1 MECPMCGGTGR
12 VLVRY
17 PGGEE
22 WMACLECLEREAEE
36 EWEEEDEVERLF
48 ESGELF

>member
-1 MECPMCGGTGR
+1 MMVCPMCGGTGR

-22 WMACLECLEREAEE
+22 WMACLGVPGAGGGGGLGGR
-36 EWEEEDEVERLF
+36 R
-48 ESGELF
+48 